1 MYMESIRDTM
11 SMPAEQE
18 MMRMVLQMMDEAEVL
33 LDTTMKDC

>member
-1 MYMESIRDTM
+1 MELVQDMM
-11 SMPAEQE
+11 SMQAEQE